1 MLTENIIVL
10 LCNSVALA
18 IKKLIES
25 IQISIQTAKLWHSI
39 FVWSQS
45 FQTMSV
51 RSGSQPY
58 YTLRYKCCL
67 THNYDMKCSFLQ
79 IYYFSLYFCFFYF
92 YIYINLNLS
101 IWKYCISLILR
112 PNYLSLSLVYQ
123 YISFKPLKT
132 DGMLTDLVRGVALTG
147 GLNTRFLNTNNANLT
162 NIFAHGF
169 LSFNRSRISFF
180 YTHTDLYLLIAHG
193 SHGSCS
199 RRGAHYRV
207 EHEIFLNTNNPNLT
221 NNFCTRI
228 SIF

>member
-1 MLTENIIVL
+1 MIWNVRFCKYTTFP
-10 LCNSVALA
+10 CN
-18 IKKLIES
+18 
-25 IQISIQTAKLWHSI
+25 
-39 FVWSQS
+39 
-45 FQTMSV
+45 
-51 RSGSQPY
+51 
-58 YTLRYKCCL
+58 
-67 THNYDMKCSFLQ
+67 
-79 IYYFSLYFCFFYF
+79 FCFFCF

-132 DGMLTDLVRGVALTG
+132 DGMLTDLVRGGALTG
-147 GLNTRFLNTNNANLT
+147 GLNTRFFWTRIKRIARI
-162 NIFAHGF
+162 IFARG
-169 LSFNRSRISFF
+169 SYSVF
-180 YTHTDLYLLIAHG
+180 YMHTDLYLLIAHG
-193 SHGSCS
+193 SHSCS

>member
-1 MLTENIIVL
+1 MIWNVRFCKYTTFH
-10 LCNSVALA
+10 CN
-18 IKKLIES
+18 
-25 IQISIQTAKLWHSI
+25 
-39 FVWSQS
+39 
-45 FQTMSV
+45 
-51 RSGSQPY
+51 
-58 YTLRYKCCL
+58 
-67 THNYDMKCSFLQ
+67 
-79 IYYFSLYFCFFYF
+79 FCFFCF